1 MTRDGIFFD
10 FSRDLRK
17 SIDAF
22 SEHLVEAYGTQ
33 IRSVTDNLV
42 YILRQSEEIL
52 TNTPPLVM
60 LVIIGLIAYAVSR
73 RVVFSV
79 VMVAL
84 MYCIGLLGLWEE
96 AMETLNLMLVS
107 ITLSILIGIPLG
119 VLMARSALV
128 RSIFGPVLDLMQ
140 TLPSFVYLI
149 PVVMLAGLGNVSG
162 IIATVIYATPPVVR
176 LTDLGIREVSRDL
189 TEAARAFGAS
199 RWQILRKVQIPL
211 ASATIMQGINQ
222 TTMMALAMV
231 VIASIIGARGIGQQV
246 LLGINTLQIG
256 RGLLGGLAIV
266 LLAIVLDRITQ
277 SFGRRVQA
285 YKTAGH

>member
-1 MTRDGIFFD
+1 MKRDGIFFD
-10 FSRDLRK
+10 FSRDWRK
-17 SIDAF
+17 AIDAF
-22 SEHLVEAYGTQ
+22 SEHLVETYGTQ
-33 IRSVTDNLV
+33 IRAVTDNLV
-42 YILRQSEEIL
+42 YILRQSEDFL
-52 TNTPPLVM
+52 TGMPPIVM
-60 LVIIGLIAYAVSR
+60 LILIGVIAYAVSR
-73 RVVFSV
+73 RIVFSA

-84 MYCIGLLGLWEE
+84 MYCIGVVGLWEE

-107 ITLSILIGIPLG
+107 IVISVLIGIPLG
-119 VLMARSALV
+119 ILMARSKLV
-128 RSIFGPVLDLMQ
+128 RSIMSPILDLMQ

-176 LTDLGIREVSRDL
+176 LTDLGIREVSKDL
-189 TEAARAFGAS
+189 VEAARAFGAT
-199 RWQILRKVQIPL
+199 RMQILTKVQIPM

-277 SFGRRVQA
+277 SFGQRVQA
-285 YKTAGH
+285 YKTAGR